1 MLHLIFQSPVDLA
14 VIERIDGGDDVVF
27 QESAVWHAMRGHVLN
42 TQLSH
47 LMDQAIQLHVLQ
59 DELEVNGIGQE
70 QLLTGVV
77 AIDYSGLVEL
87 TVKNKVI
94 KTWC

>member
-1 MLHLIFQSPVDLA
+1 MLHLIFQSPIGLA

-27 QESAVWHAMRGHVLN
+27 QECAVWHVMRGHVLN

-47 LMDQAIQLHVLQ
+47 LMDQAIRLHVLQ

-70 QLLTGVV
+70 QLLAGVV

-87 TVKNKVI
+87 TVNNKVI